1 MNKVAQKTSALMQ
14 GFLAVMVIFLVL
26 VCVML
31 GIDLGRRIFL
41 SPTFLNWPQFLV
53 RRCPVDPPP
62 KVDGDPKRI
71 VAAPPPGPRDK
82 EKGVVI
88 FKIDAD
94 YAVFTYAF
102 TDGKD
107 LDTRTRVIAPDI
119 GQDKQSHIGFGQI
132 DKFPPVGNPILEWG
146 GDNTETG
153 VESVKIDLREFRKK
167 YPSEGELKIDCRAFW
182 WQTIGTKEVKIE
194 AVFYKGGEMIK
205 DGFSFSNPHP
215 ETRTSLGSTSVQI
228 GEHFQREDLPQRK
241 KLPGQRIATFKY
253 NLNTGVGQFDTTD
266 TTSP

>member
-1 MNKVAQKTSALMQ
+1 MNKVDQKTSALMQ

-41 SPTFLNWPQFLV
+41 SSTFLNWPQFLV

-62 KVDGDPKRI
+62 KVCGYPGRI
-71 VAAPPPGPRDK
+71 VVDPPGLGGKK
-82 EKGVVI
+82 EGVVN

-119 GQDKQSHIGFGQI
+119 GQDKQSHIGWGQKI
-132 DKFPPVGNPILEWG
+132 QFPVGNPIPILEWG
-146 GDNTETG
+146 GDNRGTG

-167 YPSEGELKIDCRAFW
+167 YPSEGDLKIDCRAFW
-182 WQTIGTKEVKIE
+182 YREIGTNKVNIE

-215 ETRTSLGSTSVQI
+215 ETRTSLGSTSIKIEAKSQ
-228 GEHFQREDLPQRK
+228 EEN
-241 KLPGQRIATFKY
+241 LPGQRIATFKY

>member
-1 MNKVAQKTSALMQ
+1 MNKVEQKTTALMQ

-41 SPTFLNWPQFLV
+41 SSTFLNWPQFLV

-62 KVDGDPKRI
+62 KVDGHPGRI
-71 VAAPPPGPRDK
+71 VVDPPEPEGGDG
-82 EKGVVI
+82 GVVI

-102 TDGKD
+102 IDGKD

-215 ETRTSLGSTSVQI
+215 ETRTSLGSTSIKIEAKSQ
-228 GEHFQREDLPQRK
+228 EEN
-241 KLPGQRIATFKY
+241 LPGQRIATFKY

>member
-1 MNKVAQKTSALMQ
+1 MNKVEQKTSALMQ

-31 GIDLGRRIFL
+31 GIDLGRRIFS

-53 RRCPVDPPP
+53 HRCPVDLR
-62 KVDGDPKRI
+62 RI
-71 VAAPPPGPRDK
+71 VVDPPEPEGGDG
-82 EKGVVI
+82 GVVI

-94 YAVFTYAF
+94 YAVFTYVF
-102 TDGKD
+102 IDGED
-107 LDTRTRVIAPDI
+107 LDTRTRVISPDI
-119 GQDKQSHIGFGQI
+119 GQDKQSHIGYGQI

-146 GDNTETG
+146 GDNRETG

-167 YPSEGELKIDCRAFW
+167 YPSEGDLKIDCRAFW
-182 WQTIGTKEVKIE
+182 YREIGTNKVNIE
-194 AVFYKGGEMIK
+194 AVFYKGGKMIK

-215 ETRTSLGSTSVQI
+215 ETRTSLGSTSIKIEAKSQ
-228 GEHFQREDLPQRK
+228 EEN
-241 KLPGQRIATFKY
+241 LPGQRIATFKY

>member
-1 MNKVAQKTSALMQ
+1 MNKVEQKTSALVQ
-14 GFLAVMVIFLVL
+14 GFLSVMVIFLVL

-31 GIDLGRRIFL
+31 GIDLVRRIFL
-41 SPTFLNWPQFLV
+41 SSTFLNWPQFLV
-53 RRCPVDPPP
+53 RRCPVDPPAE
-62 KVDGDPKRI
+62 VDVDPRRI
-71 VAAPPPGPRDK
+71 FVAPPGPTDK
-82 EKGVVI
+82 EKGVI
-88 FKIDAD
+88 NFKIDAD

-119 GQDKQSHIGFGQI
+119 GQDKQNHIGWGQI
-132 DKFPPVGNPILEWG
+132 DKFPVGNPILEWG
-146 GDNTETG
+146 GDNRGTG
-153 VESVKIDLREFRKK
+153 VESVKIDLREFRKQ

-182 WQTIGTKEVKIE
+182 YGQIGTNEVNIE

-215 ETRTSLGSTSVQI
+215 ETRTSLGSTSIKIEAKSQ
-228 GEHFQREDLPQRK
+228 EK
-241 KLPGQRIATFKY
+241 NLPGQRIATFKY

>member
-1 MNKVAQKTSALMQ
+1 MNKVEQKTSALMQ

-31 GIDLGRRIFL
+31 GIDLGRRIFS

-53 RRCPVDPPP
+53 HRCPVDLR
-62 KVDGDPKRI
+62 RI
-71 VAAPPPGPRDK
+71 VVDPPEPEGGDG
-82 EKGVVI
+82 GVVI

-94 YAVFTYAF
+94 YAVFTYVF
-102 TDGKD
+102 IDGED
-107 LDTRTRVIAPDI
+107 LDTRTRVISPDI
-119 GQDKQSHIGFGQI
+119 GQDKQSHIGYGQI

-146 GDNTETG
+146 GDNRETG
-153 VESVKIDLREFRKK
+153 VESVKIDLREFRKQ

-182 WQTIGTKEVKIE
+182 YSKIGTNKVNIE

-205 DGFSFSNPHP
+205 EGKFSFSNPQAN
-215 ETRTSLGSTSVQI
+215 TRTSLGSTSIKIEAKSQ
-228 GEHFQREDLPQRK
+228 EEN
-241 KLPGQRIATFKY
+241 LPGQRIATFKY